1 MCIHQGKTTQITQ
14 SVNADEGTQTIAV
27 VRPVFYLK
35 SDFFKSVKIDNLQNT
50 GSKILALMKEKY
62 WADDLM
68 HLYDKATLRAC
79 GFKYKVNTTP
89 TWTDKDGNPITNLSQ
104 AGSLKVSMNIENSY
118 EDSKSAILI
127 LAVYNG
133 DGRLLAVNMTDG
145 INIIGKGNTM
155 TDCVIDGLNLSGES
169 GVWASAML
177 WNGLVNMN
185 AVTASVELR

>member
-1 MCIHQGKTTQITQ
+1 
-14 SVNADEGTQTIAV
+14 
-27 VRPVFYLK
+27 
-35 SDFFKSVKIDNLQNT
+35 
-50 GSKILALMKEKY
+50 
-62 WADDLM
+62 
-68 HLYDKATLRAC
+68 
-79 GFKYKVNTTP
+79 
-89 TWTDKDGNPITNLSQ
+89 
-104 AGSLKVSMNIENSY
+104 MNIENSY

-155 TDCVIDGLNLSGES
+155 ADCVIDGLNLSGES